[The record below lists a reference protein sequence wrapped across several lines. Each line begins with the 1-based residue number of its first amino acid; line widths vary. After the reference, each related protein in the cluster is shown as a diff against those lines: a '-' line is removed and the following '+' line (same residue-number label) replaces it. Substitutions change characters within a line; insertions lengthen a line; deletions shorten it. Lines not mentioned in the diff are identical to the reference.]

1 MAGVREL
8 LAIALGALL
17 GVLCI
22 TAPGAVFKLSVL
34 GGASPTRNPGGEYG
48 SDAEPSNRALLLV
61 RALGVACL
69 AIAAV
74 VAWQTF
80 A

>member
-17 GVLCI
+17 GVACLA
-22 TAPGAVFKLSVL
+22 APGAVFRLSVL

-48 SDAEPSNRALLLV
+48 SDPEPSNRALLVV
-61 RALGVACL
+61 RVIGVACL
-69 AIAAV
+69 AIAAF
-74 VAWQTF
+74 VAYNNF
-80 A
+80 L

>member
-1 MAGVREL
+1 MTGVREL

-17 GVLCI
+17 GVLCLA
-22 TAPGAVFKLSVL
+22 APGAVFQLSVL
-34 GGASPTRNPGGEYG
+34 GGGSPTRNPGGEYG
-48 SDAEPSNRALLLV
+48 SDPEPSERALLLV

-69 AIAAV
+69 AVAAY
-74 VAWQTF
+74 VAWQAF